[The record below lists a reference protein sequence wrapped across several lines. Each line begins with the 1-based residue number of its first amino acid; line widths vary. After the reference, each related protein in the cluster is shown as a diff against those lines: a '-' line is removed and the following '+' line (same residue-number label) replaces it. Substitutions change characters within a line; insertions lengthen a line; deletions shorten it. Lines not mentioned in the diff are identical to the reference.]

1 LEESL
6 ALEVLMRVRSG
17 RPAQRRAV
25 APLLIAAALGMTAA
39 GAAAR
44 DTAVTLD
51 EVLRRMH
58 AAVVEYE
65 DDLAALVLE
74 EEYEQRIEARDGTL
88 EQRQVLRSHYLVFQ
102 LPPEEDWFACR
113 EVFEVNGEPVPGSR
127 DRLRQLLAIDTPAI
141 DLAYKIYRE
150 SARYNLGG
158 VVRTFNLPTFA
169 LALFRPANRKSLQFD
184 KLGEETVH
192 DVPAWVV
199 AFQELGKPQ
208 FIATPDGKGLRV
220 HGRIWVSPADGRI
233 LRTELVVGGERS
245 VHEEGRVTVTFE
257 FDPAVNLWVP
267 EVMEERYERPHGRGK
282 TSVILGRAVYS
293 QPRRVPTRG
302 RLSLEEK

>member
-1 LEESL
+1 
-6 ALEVLMRVRSG
+6 MRVRSD
-17 RPAQRRAV
+17 RRWDV
-25 APLLIAAALGMTAA
+25 VLLVLATVLVTPVT
-39 GAAAR
+39 AAAR
-44 DTAVTLD
+44 DGAVTLE

-58 AAVVEYE
+58 STVVEYE

-74 EEYEQRIEARDGTL
+74 EEYEQRVETRDGTL

-127 DRLRQLLAIDTPAI
+127 DRLRQLLALDAPAI
-141 DLAYKIYRE
+141 DLAYKIYDE

-169 LALFRPANRKSLQFD
+169 LALFRPAYRKSLQFA
-184 KLGEETVH
+184 KLGEDTVH
-192 DVPAWVV
+192 DVPAWAI
-199 AFQELGKPQ
+199 AFEERGKPQ
-208 FIATPDGKGLRV
+208 FISTPEGKGLRV
-220 HGRIWVSPADGRI
+220 QGRVWVSPADGRI
-233 LRTELVVGGERS
+233 LKTELVVGGERS
-245 VHEEGRVTVTFE
+245 MREEARVTVTFR

-267 EVMEERYERPHGRGK
+267 EVMEERYERVRGRGK

-293 QPRRVPTRG
+293 QPRRLPTRG
-302 RLSLEEK
+302 RLSLEDPP